1 MIYVILTITRFLLLG
16 MATMSWADRV
26 RDSPPEPLKI
36 SPSLTFNLDNI
47 RLVNLRMFQLMK
59 ERQEHTLSQEV
70 FKEIM
75 ACIQRFRLDETPT
88 GQTFVNEIWVRYIGL
103 VESPFDF
110 NEFCKR
116 EIQAEHGRLLCSRTI
131 EIANSPPP
139 KKKVSFGGRTVR
151 KYFIESPSP
160 EDLLERQERKQQVWL
175 NRTPS
180 VKKEQAEEIERACDS
195 ETPLCF
201 VANGKLITDDGIT
214 CTMFTPQFG
223 QL

>member
-1 MIYVILTITRFLLLG
+1 

-26 RDSPPEPLKI
+26 RDSQPEPLKI
-36 SPSLTFNLDNI
+36 SPSLTFILDKI
-47 RLVNLRMFQLMK
+47 RLVIRMMFQLMK
-59 ERQEHTLSQEV
+59 ERQEHTLSPEV

-75 ACIQRFRLDETPT
+75 TCIQRFRLDETPT
-88 GQTFVNEIWVRYIGL
+88 GQTFENEIWARYIGL

-110 NEFCKR
+110 NEFRKR
-116 EIQAEHGRLLCSRTI
+116 EIQAEHRRLSCSRTI

-139 KKKVSFGGRTVR
+139 KKKVSFGGRTVHQ
-151 KYFIESPSP
+151 YFKEPPSP

-180 VKKEQAEEIERACDS
+180 VKKEQAEEIERTCDS
-195 ETPLCF
+195 KTPLCF

-214 CTMFTPQFG
+214 YTVFTPQFG